1 MMKTNYTEE
10 EYGTNFRMHILE
22 QYKLYV
28 EMADRIS
35 QRRMATN
42 NFFVSLNTILFGVI
56 SLLKSENSWINIGC
70 GMVGIVLSISW
81 YYLLKSYRQLNSGKF
96 KVIHELE
103 NMLPTSPYDIEWEKI
118 GRGENK
124 KLYWPLSHLETA
136 LPTLFLVLYISI
148 IIYSIIAL
156 K

>member
-10 EYGTNFRMHILE
+10 EYGTNFKMHILE

-42 NFFVSLNTILFGVI
+42 SFFVSLNTILFGAI

-148 IIYSIIAL
+148 IIYSTIAI